1 MGNVKVRIRN
11 NSAGK
16 ATYGYYFEIAK
27 IDGKRHWQSKD
38 GFKTRAEAK
47 KAGETAQQ
55 QYENFGHVIQ
65 KDEISF
71 SDFLEFWIENDCKVD
86 LKPVTVRSYEKVVKI
101 LLKPKLGAFRLKSIT
116 REVLQ
121 AFLIEVYDMGYSYNY
136 MTVIKGTLTKSM
148 NFAVD
153 HHYIVFSPAVRL
165 KIPKNRVPKVPTRSC
180 PHVFIPPEIMTKIF
194 ERFPERTSN
203 YLPIKLGYECGMRLG
218 EVFGLCWED
227 IDFENKVIR
236 LNRQVQWYE
245 DKERDVLDK
254 VSKNGTSECGNGY
267 WYFSEPKYKSYR
279 IIEISDE
286 LTELLMRERARQI
299 KARDYYGIFYTN
311 YYSDAALQFTGKQ
324 PETYL
329 SVNRISKD
337 ESGFPVH
344 LVCIR
349 EDGTFITPR
358 TMQHTSRIIKKEIF
372 KDFDFHSLRHTHASM
387 LAEIG
392 VEQKYIQTRLGH
404 SDIKI
409 TIDVYEH
416 TTDTMRSRGRKA
428 INSLFS

>member
-1 MGNVKVRIRN
+1 MNEVHIRSKRKSN
-11 NSAGK
+11 GVIS
-16 ATYGYYFEIAK
+16 YGYSFELAV
-27 IDGKRHWQSKD
+27 IDGVRKWQTKY
-38 GFKTRAEAK
+38 GYKTKTEAK
-47 KAGETAQQ
+47 LAGEEAKRL
-55 QYENFGHVIQ
+55 YDNYGKVVQ

-71 SDFLEFWIENDCKVD
+71 SDYLDYWIENDCKVD
-86 LKPVTVRSYEKVVKI
+86 LKPVTVRSYQKVI
-101 LLKPKLGAFRLKSIT
+101 LLLKPKLGKYRLKSIS

-121 AFLIEVYDMGYSYNY
+121 ACLIELYDLGYSYNY
-136 MTVIKGTLTKSM
+136 LTVIKGTLTKSM
-148 NFAVD
+148 NFAVE
-153 HHYIVFSPAVRL
+153 HHYIVYSPAVRL
-165 KIPKNRVPKVPTRSC
+165 KIPKNRIPKVPTRSS
-180 PHVFIPPEIMTKIF
+180 PHVFIPPEIITQIF
-194 ERFPERTSN
+194 ERFPEGTSN
-203 YLPIKLGYECGMRLG
+203 YLPIKIGYECGMRLG

-236 LNRQVQWYE
+236 VNRQVQWYE
-245 DKERDVLDK
+245 DEQREALDK

-279 IIEISDE
+279 VIEISDKLAE
-286 LTELLMRERARQI
+286 ILIRERARQI
-299 KARDYYGIFYTN
+299 RAKDYYGTLYTN
-311 YYSDAALQFTGKQ
+311 YYSASILNFSGTKPEILQ
-324 PETYL
+324 
-329 SVNRISKD
+329 SVNRISND
-337 ESGFPVH
+337 ENGFPVH
-344 LVCIR
+344 LVCVR
-349 EDGTFITPR
+349 ENGTYITPR

-428 INSLFS
+428 INSLFG